1 MTKEIDQSKEITENF
16 KEKYKD
22 ETLEDRTSRWVLGTI
37 KFQYDVAYIIASG
50 ALNEEN
56 SSKENFEK
64 LTKKEQEYLLNVCSN
79 AYKPFKKYLLIYVC
93 YLFGAYYENCKR
105 NKVDFLFTAPFLT
118 KQLNNF
124 FGMVNKFY
132 KNPDKDSNLW
142 MPSWDNLFGKEDI
155 DLNKKFFL
163 SHLPPL
169 EKKHLDSIVN
179 WFLDNR
185 KTNQAIK
192 TIFDT
197 TRNYFHLEDD
207 ENSPFK
213 KITSAGDMAGTLE
226 FATDGDKKKYKNS
239 MLSKE
244 HVLRFTY
251 YKLAVNNLSEVNE
264 CYLNTK
270 PGARV
275 WIVQDLILK
284 IIKSGP
290 DLKYFEQK
298 YEDFIKN

>member
-1 MTKEIDQSKEITENF
+1 MTKEIESKNITEHF

-56 SSKENFEK
+56 SSKENFDKLEK
-64 LTKKEQEYLLNVCSN
+64 KKQEHLLNICSN

-105 NKVDFLFTAPFLT
+105 NNAEFLFTASFLT
-118 KQLNNF
+118 KQLKNF
-124 FGMVNKFY
+124 FEMVSKFY

-142 MPSWDNLFGKEDI
+142 MPAWDNLFGKDDL

-163 SHLPPL
+163 AHLPPL

-185 KTNQAIK
+185 KTNQAIQVV
-192 TIFDT
+192 FDT
-197 TRNYFHLEDD
+197 ARNYFHLEDD
-207 ENSPFK
+207 KDSPFK
-213 KITSAGDMAGTLE
+213 KITSANDMAGTIE
-226 FATDGDKKKYKNS
+226 FASDGDKKRYKNS
-239 MLSKE
+239 TLSKE
-244 HVLRFTY
+244 HILRSTY
-251 YKLAVNNLSEVNE
+251 YKLAVNNLSEVND

-275 WIVQDLILK
+275 WIVQDLISK
-284 IIKSGP
+284 IIQNGP
-290 DLKYFEQK
+290 DLVYSIES
-298 YEDFIKN
+298 IKD

>member
-1 MTKEIDQSKEITENF
+1 MTKEIESKNITEHF

-56 SSKENFEK
+56 SSKENFDK
-64 LTKKEQEYLLNVCSN
+64 LAKKKQDHLLNICAN
-79 AYKPFKKYLLIYVC
+79 AYKPFKKYLLIYTC

-105 NKVDFLFTAPFLT
+105 NNVKFLFTASFLT
-118 KQLNNF
+118 KQLKNF
-124 FGMVNKFY
+124 FEMVSKFY

-142 MPSWDNLFGKEDI
+142 MPAWDNLFGKDDL

-163 SHLPPL
+163 AHLPPL

-192 TIFDT
+192 TVFDT
-197 TRNYFHLEDD
+197 ARNYFHLEDD
-207 ENSPFK
+207 KDSPFK
-213 KITSAGDMAGTLE
+213 KITSANDMAGTIE
-226 FATDGDKKKYKNS
+226 FASDGDKKKYKNS
-239 MLSKE
+239 TLSKE
-244 HVLRFTY
+244 HVLRSTY
-251 YKLAVNNLSEVNE
+251 YKLAVNNLNEVND

-275 WIVQDLILK
+275 WIVQDLISK
-284 IIKSGP
+284 IIRNGP
-290 DLKYFEQK
+290 DLKYSEQE
-298 YEDFIKN
+298 YENTI

>member
-1 MTKEIDQSKEITENF
+1 MTKEIESKNITEHF

-56 SSKENFEK
+56 SSKENFDKLEK
-64 LTKKEQEYLLNVCSN
+64 KKQEHLLNICSN
-79 AYKPFKKYLLIYVC
+79 AYKPFKKYLLIYTC
-93 YLFGAYYENCKR
+93 YLFGGYYENCKR
-105 NKVDFLFTAPFLT
+105 NNVKFLFTASFLT
-118 KQLNNF
+118 KQLKNF
-124 FGMVNKFY
+124 FEMVSKFY

-142 MPSWDNLFGKEDI
+142 MPAWDNLFGKDDL

-163 SHLPPL
+163 AHLPPL

-185 KTNQAIK
+185 KTNQAIQVV
-192 TIFDT
+192 FDT
-197 TRNYFHLEDD
+197 ARNYFHLEDD
-207 ENSPFK
+207 KDSPFK
-213 KITSAGDMAGTLE
+213 KITSANDMAGTIE
-226 FATDGDKKKYKNS
+226 FASDGDKKRYKNS
-239 MLSKE
+239 TLSKE
-244 HVLRFTY
+244 HILRSTY
-251 YKLAVNNLSEVNE
+251 YKLAVNNLSEVND

-275 WIVQDLILK
+275 WIVQDLISK
-284 IIKSGP
+284 IIQNGP
-290 DLKYFEQK
+290 DLVYSIES
-298 YEDFIKN
+298 IKD

>member
-1 MTKEIDQSKEITENF
+1 MTKEIESKNITEHF

-56 SSKENFEK
+56 SSKENFDK
-64 LTKKEQEYLLNVCSN
+64 LAKKKQDHLLNICAN
-79 AYKPFKKYLLIYVC
+79 AYKPFKKYLLIYTC

-105 NKVDFLFTAPFLT
+105 NNVKFLFTASFLT
-118 KQLNNF
+118 KQLKNF
-124 FGMVNKFY
+124 FEMVSKFY

-142 MPSWDNLFGKEDI
+142 MPAWDNLFGKEDL

-163 SHLPPL
+163 AHLPPL

-185 KTNQAIK
+185 KTNQAIQVV
-192 TIFDT
+192 FDT
-197 TRNYFHLEDD
+197 ARNYFHLEDD
-207 ENSPFK
+207 KDSPFK
-213 KITSAGDMAGTLE
+213 KITSANDMAGTIE
-226 FATDGDKKKYKNS
+226 FASDGDKKRYKNS
-239 MLSKE
+239 ALSKE
-244 HVLRFTY
+244 HMLRSTY
-251 YKLAVNNLSEVNE
+251 YKLAVNNLSEVND

-275 WIVQDLILK
+275 WIVQDLISK
-284 IIKSGP
+284 IIRNGP
-290 DLKYFEQK
+290 DLKYSEQE
-298 YEDFIKN
+298 YENTI

>member
-1 MTKEIDQSKEITENF
+1 MTKEIESKNITEHF

-56 SSKENFEK
+56 SSKENFDK
-64 LTKKEQEYLLNVCSN
+64 LAKKKQDHLLNICAN
-79 AYKPFKKYLLIYVC
+79 AYKPFKKYLLIYTC
-93 YLFGAYYENCKR
+93 YLFGGYYENCKR
-105 NKVDFLFTAPFLT
+105 NNVKFLFTASFLT
-118 KQLNNF
+118 KQLKNF
-124 FGMVNKFY
+124 FEMVSKFY

-142 MPSWDNLFGKEDI
+142 MPAWDNLFGKDDL

-185 KTNQAIK
+185 KTNQAIQVV
-192 TIFDT
+192 FDT
-197 TRNYFHLEDD
+197 ARNYFHLEDD
-207 ENSPFK
+207 KDSPFK
-213 KITSAGDMAGTLE
+213 KITSANDMAGTIE
-226 FATDGDKKKYKNS
+226 FASDGDKKRYKNS
-239 MLSKE
+239 ALSKE
-244 HVLRFTY
+244 HMLRSTY
-251 YKLAVNNLSEVNE
+251 YKLAVNNLSEVND

-275 WIVQDLILK
+275 WIVQDLISK
-284 IIKSGP
+284 IIRNGP
-290 DLKYFEQK
+290 DLKYSEQE
-298 YEDFIKN
+298 YENTI

>member
-1 MTKEIDQSKEITENF
+1 MTKEIESKNITEHF

-56 SSKENFEK
+56 SSKENFDK
-64 LTKKEQEYLLNVCSN
+64 LAKKKQDHLLDICAN
-79 AYKPFKKYLLIYVC
+79 AYKPFKKYLLIYTC

-105 NKVDFLFTAPFLT
+105 NNVKFLFTASFLT
-118 KQLNNF
+118 KQLKNF
-124 FGMVNKFY
+124 FEMVSKFY

-142 MPSWDNLFGKEDI
+142 MPAWDNLFGKDDL

-163 SHLPPL
+163 AHLPPL

-185 KTNQAIK
+185 KTNQAIQVV
-192 TIFDT
+192 FDT
-197 TRNYFHLEDD
+197 ARNYFHLEDD
-207 ENSPFK
+207 KDSPFK
-213 KITSAGDMAGTLE
+213 KITSANDMTGTIE
-226 FATDGDKKKYKNS
+226 FASDGDKKRYKNS
-239 MLSKE
+239 ALSKE
-244 HVLRFTY
+244 HILRSTY
-251 YKLAVNNLSEVNE
+251 YKLAVNNLSEVND

-284 IIKSGP
+284 IIQNGP
-290 DLKYFEQK
+290 DLVYSIES
-298 YEDFIKN
+298 IKD

>member
-1 MTKEIDQSKEITENF
+1 MTKEIESKNITEHF

-56 SSKENFEK
+56 SSKENFDK
-64 LTKKEQEYLLNVCSN
+64 LAKKKQDHLLNICSN
-79 AYKPFKKYLLIYVC
+79 AYKPFKKYLLIYTC

-105 NKVDFLFTAPFLT
+105 NNVKFLFTASFLT
-118 KQLNNF
+118 KQLKNF
-124 FGMVNKFY
+124 FEMVSKFY

-142 MPSWDNLFGKEDI
+142 MPAWDNLFGKDDL

-163 SHLPPL
+163 AHLPPL

-185 KTNQAIK
+185 KTNQAIQVV
-192 TIFDT
+192 FDT
-197 TRNYFHLEDD
+197 ARNYFHLEDD
-207 ENSPFK
+207 KDSPFK
-213 KITSAGDMAGTLE
+213 KITSANDMAGTIE
-226 FATDGDKKKYKNS
+226 FASDGDKKRYKNS
-239 MLSKE
+239 TLSKE
-244 HVLRFTY
+244 HILRSTY
-251 YKLAVNNLSEVNE
+251 YKLAVNNLSEVND

-275 WIVQDLILK
+275 WIVQDLISK
-284 IIKSGP
+284 IIQNGP
-290 DLKYFEQK
+290 DLVYSIES
-298 YEDFIKN
+298 IKD

>member
-1 MTKEIDQSKEITENF
+1 MTKEIESKNITEHF

-56 SSKENFEK
+56 SSKENFDK
-64 LTKKEQEYLLNVCSN
+64 LAKKKQDHLLNICAN
-79 AYKPFKKYLLIYVC
+79 AYKPFKKYLLIYTC

-105 NKVDFLFTAPFLT
+105 NNVKFLFTASFLT
-118 KQLNNF
+118 KQLKNF
-124 FGMVNKFY
+124 FEMVSKFY

-142 MPSWDNLFGKEDI
+142 MPAWDNLFGKDDL

-163 SHLPPL
+163 AHLPPL

-185 KTNQAIK
+185 KTNQAIQVV
-192 TIFDT
+192 FDT
-197 TRNYFHLEDD
+197 ARNYFHLEDD
-207 ENSPFK
+207 KDSPFK
-213 KITSAGDMAGTLE
+213 KITSANDMAGTIE
-226 FATDGDKKKYKNS
+226 FASDGDKKRYKNS
-239 MLSKE
+239 ALSKE
-244 HVLRFTY
+244 HILRSTY
-251 YKLAVNNLSEVNE
+251 YKLAVNNLSEVND

-275 WIVQDLILK
+275 WIVQDLISK
-284 IIKSGP
+284 IIQNGP
-290 DLKYFEQK
+290 DLVYSIES
-298 YEDFIKN
+298 IKD

>member
-1 MTKEIDQSKEITENF
+1 MTKEIESKNITEHF

-37 KFQYDVAYIIASG
+37 KFQYDIAYIIASG

-56 SSKENFEK
+56 SSKENFDK
-64 LTKKEQEYLLNVCSN
+64 LAKKKQDHLLNICAN
-79 AYKPFKKYLLIYVC
+79 AYKPFKKYLLIYTC

-105 NKVDFLFTAPFLT
+105 NNVKFLFTASFLT
-118 KQLNNF
+118 KQLKNF
-124 FGMVNKFY
+124 FEMVSKFY

-142 MPSWDNLFGKEDI
+142 MPAWDNLFGKDDL

-163 SHLPPL
+163 AHLPPL

-185 KTNQAIK
+185 KTNQAIQVV
-192 TIFDT
+192 FDT
-197 TRNYFHLEDD
+197 ARNYFHLEDD
-207 ENSPFK
+207 KDSPFK
-213 KITSAGDMAGTLE
+213 KITSANDMAGTIE
-226 FATDGDKKKYKNS
+226 FASDGDKKRYKNS
-239 MLSKE
+239 ALSKE
-244 HVLRFTY
+244 HILRSTY
-251 YKLAVNNLSEVNE
+251 YKLAVNNLSEVND

-275 WIVQDLILK
+275 WIVQDLISK
-284 IIKSGP
+284 IIRNGP
-290 DLKYFEQK
+290 DLKYSEQE
-298 YEDFIKN
+298 YENTL

>member
-1 MTKEIDQSKEITENF
+1 M
-16 KEKYKD
+16 
-22 ETLEDRTSRWVLGTI
+22 GTI

-56 SSKENFEK
+56 SSKENFDK
-64 LTKKEQEYLLNVCSN
+64 LAKKKQDHLLNICAN
-79 AYKPFKKYLLIYVC
+79 AYKPFKKYLLIYTC

-105 NKVDFLFTAPFLT
+105 NNVKFLFTASFLT
-118 KQLNNF
+118 KQLKNF
-124 FGMVNKFY
+124 FEMVSKFY

-142 MPSWDNLFGKEDI
+142 MPAWDNLFGKDDL

-163 SHLPPL
+163 AHLPPL

-185 KTNQAIK
+185 KTNQAIQVV
-192 TIFDT
+192 FDT
-197 TRNYFHLEDD
+197 ARNYFHLEDD

-213 KITSAGDMAGTLE
+213 KITSANDMAGTIE
-226 FATDGDKKKYKNS
+226 FASDGDKKRYKNS
-239 MLSKE
+239 ALSKE
-244 HVLRFTY
+244 HILRSTY
-251 YKLAVNNLSEVNE
+251 YKLAVNNLSEVND

-275 WIVQDLILK
+275 WIVQDLISK
-284 IIKSGP
+284 IIRNGP
-290 DLKYFEQK
+290 DLKYTEQE
-298 YEDFIKN
+298 YENTI

>member
-1 MTKEIDQSKEITENF
+1 MTKEIESKNITEHF

-56 SSKENFEK
+56 SSKVNFNK
-64 LTKKEQEYLLNVCSN
+64 LPKKKQDHLLNICTN
-79 AYKPFKKYLLIYVC
+79 AYKPFKKYLLIYTC

-105 NKVDFLFTAPFLT
+105 NNVEFLFTAPFLT
-118 KQLNNF
+118 KQLKNF

-142 MPSWDNLFGKEDI
+142 MPAWDNLFGKEDLN
-155 DLNKKFFL
+155 LNKKFFL

-169 EKKHLDSIVN
+169 EKKHFDSIVN

-185 KTNQAIK
+185 KTNQAIQVV
-192 TIFDT
+192 FDT
-197 TRNYFHLEDD
+197 ARNYFHLEDD

-213 KITSAGDMAGTLE
+213 KITSANDMAGTIE
-226 FATDGDKKKYKNS
+226 FASDGDKKRYKNS
-239 MLSKE
+239 TLSKD
-244 HVLRFTY
+244 HILRSTY
-251 YKLAVNNLSEVNE
+251 YKLAVNNLTEVND

-275 WIVQDLILK
+275 WIVQDLISK
-284 IIKSGP
+284 IIRNGP
-290 DLKYFEQK
+290 DLKYSEQE
-298 YEDFIKN
+298 YENII

>member
-1 MTKEIDQSKEITENF
+1 MTKEIESKNITEHF

-56 SSKENFEK
+56 SSKENFDK
-64 LTKKEQEYLLNVCSN
+64 LAKKKQDHLLNICSN
-79 AYKPFKKYLLIYVC
+79 AYKPFKKYLLIYTC

-105 NKVDFLFTAPFLT
+105 NNVKFLFTASFLT
-118 KQLNNF
+118 KQLKNF
-124 FGMVNKFY
+124 FEMVSKFY

-142 MPSWDNLFGKEDI
+142 MPAWDNLFGKDDL

-163 SHLPPL
+163 AHLPPL

-185 KTNQAIK
+185 KTNQAIQVV
-192 TIFDT
+192 FDT
-197 TRNYFHLEDD
+197 ARNYFHLEDD
-207 ENSPFK
+207 KDSPFK
-213 KITSAGDMAGTLE
+213 KITSANDMAGTIE
-226 FATDGDKKKYKNS
+226 FASDGDKKRYKNS
-239 MLSKE
+239 ALSKE
-244 HVLRFTY
+244 HILRSTY
-251 YKLAVNNLSEVNE
+251 YKLAVNNLSEVND

-275 WIVQDLILK
+275 WIVQDLISK
-284 IIKSGP
+284 IIRNGP
-290 DLKYFEQK
+290 DLKYSEQE
-298 YEDFIKN
+298 YENTI

>member
-1 MTKEIDQSKEITENF
+1 MTKEIESKNITEHF

-64 LTKKEQEYLLNVCSN
+64 LTKKEQDHLLNICAN
-79 AYKPFKKYLLIYVC
+79 AYKPFKKYLLIYTC

-105 NKVDFLFTAPFLT
+105 NNVKFLFTASFLT
-118 KQLNNF
+118 KQLKNF
-124 FGMVNKFY
+124 FEMVSKFY

-142 MPSWDNLFGKEDI
+142 MPAWDNLFGKDDL

-163 SHLPPL
+163 AHLPPL

-185 KTNQAIK
+185 KTNQAIQVV
-192 TIFDT
+192 FDT
-197 TRNYFHLEDD
+197 ARNYFHLEDD
-207 ENSPFK
+207 KDSPFK
-213 KITSAGDMAGTLE
+213 KITSANDMAGTIE
-226 FATDGDKKKYKNS
+226 FASDGDKKRYKNS
-239 MLSKE
+239 TLSKE
-244 HVLRFTY
+244 HILRSTY
-251 YKLAVNNLSEVNE
+251 YKLAVNNLTEVND

-275 WIVQDLILK
+275 WIVQDLISK
-284 IIKSGP
+284 IIQNGP
-290 DLKYFEQK
+290 DLVYSIES
-298 YEDFIKN
+298 IKD

>member
-1 MTKEIDQSKEITENF
+1 MTKEIESKNITEHF

-56 SSKENFEK
+56 SSKENFDKLEK
-64 LTKKEQEYLLNVCSN
+64 KKQEHLLNICSN
-79 AYKPFKKYLLIYVC
+79 AYKPFKKYLLIYTC

-105 NKVDFLFTAPFLT
+105 NNAEFLFTASFLT
-118 KQLNNF
+118 KQLKNF
-124 FGMVNKFY
+124 FEMVSKFY

-142 MPSWDNLFGKEDI
+142 MPAWDNLFGKDDL

-163 SHLPPL
+163 AHLPPL

-185 KTNQAIK
+185 KTNQAIQVV
-192 TIFDT
+192 FDT
-197 TRNYFHLEDD
+197 ARNYFHLEDD
-207 ENSPFK
+207 KDSPFK
-213 KITSAGDMAGTLE
+213 KITSANDMAGTIE
-226 FATDGDKKKYKNS
+226 FASDGDKKRYKNS
-239 MLSKE
+239 TLSKE
-244 HVLRFTY
+244 HILRSTY
-251 YKLAVNNLSEVNE
+251 YKLAVNNLSEVND

-275 WIVQDLILK
+275 WIVQDLISK
-284 IIKSGP
+284 IIQNGP
-290 DLKYFEQK
+290 DLVYSIES
-298 YEDFIKN
+298 IKD

>member
-1 MTKEIDQSKEITENF
+1 MNKEIESKNITEHF

-56 SSKENFEK
+56 SSKKNFNK
-64 LTKKEQEYLLNVCSN
+64 LPKKKQDHLLNICTN
-79 AYKPFKKYLLIYVC
+79 AYKPFKKYLLIYTC

-105 NKVDFLFTAPFLT
+105 NNVEFLFTAPFLT
-118 KQLNNF
+118 KQLKNF

-132 KNPDKDSNLW
+132 KNPDKDLNLW
-142 MPSWDNLFGKEDI
+142 MPAWDNLFGKEDL

-169 EKKHLDSIVN
+169 EKKHFDSIVN

-185 KTNQAIK
+185 KANQAIQVV
-192 TIFDT
+192 FDT
-197 TRNYFHLEDD
+197 ARNYFHLEDD

-213 KITSAGDMAGTLE
+213 KITSANDMAGTIE
-226 FATDGDKKKYKNS
+226 FASDGDKKRYKNS
-239 MLSKE
+239 TLSKE
-244 HVLRFTY
+244 HILRSTY
-251 YKLAVNNLSEVNE
+251 YKLAVNNLTEVND

-275 WIVQDLILK
+275 WIVQDLISK
-284 IIKSGP
+284 IIRNGP
-290 DLKYFEQK
+290 DLKYSEQE
-298 YEDFIKN
+298 YENTL

>member
-1 MTKEIDQSKEITENF
+1 MTKEIENKNITEHF

-64 LTKKEQEYLLNVCSN
+64 LTKKEQDHLLNICAN
-79 AYKPFKKYLLIYVC
+79 AYKPFKKYLLIYTC
-93 YLFGAYYENCKR
+93 YLFGGYYENCKR
-105 NKVDFLFTAPFLT
+105 NNVKFLFTASFLT
-118 KQLNNF
+118 KQLKNF
-124 FGMVNKFY
+124 FEMVSKFY

-142 MPSWDNLFGKEDI
+142 MPAWDNLFGKDDL

-163 SHLPPL
+163 AHLPPL

-185 KTNQAIK
+185 KTNQAIQVV
-192 TIFDT
+192 FDT
-197 TRNYFHLEDD
+197 ARNYFHLEDD
-207 ENSPFK
+207 KDSPFK
-213 KITSAGDMAGTLE
+213 KITSANDMAGTIE
-226 FATDGDKKKYKNS
+226 FASDGDKKRYKNS
-239 MLSKE
+239 TLSKE
-244 HVLRFTY
+244 HILRSTY
-251 YKLAVNNLSEVNE
+251 YKLAVNNLSEVND

-275 WIVQDLILK
+275 WIVQDLISK
-284 IIKSGP
+284 IIQNGP
-290 DLKYFEQK
+290 DLVYSIES
-298 YEDFIKN
+298 IKD

>member
-1 MTKEIDQSKEITENF
+1 MTKEIESKNITEHF

-56 SSKENFEK
+56 SSKENFDK
-64 LTKKEQEYLLNVCSN
+64 LAKKKQDHLLNICAN
-79 AYKPFKKYLLIYVC
+79 AYKPFKKYLLIYTC

-105 NKVDFLFTAPFLT
+105 NNVKFLFTASFLT
-118 KQLNNF
+118 KQLKNF
-124 FGMVNKFY
+124 FEMVSKFY

-142 MPSWDNLFGKEDI
+142 MPAWDNLFGKDDL

-169 EKKHLDSIVN
+169 EKKHFDSIVN

-185 KTNQAIK
+185 KTNQAIQVV
-192 TIFDT
+192 FDT
-197 TRNYFHLEDD
+197 ARNYFHLEDD
-207 ENSPFK
+207 KDSPFK
-213 KITSAGDMAGTLE
+213 KITSANDMAGTIE
-226 FATDGDKKKYKNS
+226 FASDGDKKRYKNS
-239 MLSKE
+239 ALSKE
-244 HVLRFTY
+244 HILRSTY
-251 YKLAVNNLSEVNE
+251 YKLAVNNLSEVND

-275 WIVQDLILK
+275 WIVQDLISK
-284 IIKSGP
+284 IIRNGP
-290 DLKYFEQK
+290 DLKYSEQE
-298 YEDFIKN
+298 YENTL

>member
-1 MTKEIDQSKEITENF
+1 MTKEIESKNITEHF

-64 LTKKEQEYLLNVCSN
+64 LTKKEQDHLLNICAN
-79 AYKPFKKYLLIYVC
+79 AYKPFKKYLLIYTC
-93 YLFGAYYENCKR
+93 YLFGGYYENCKR
-105 NKVDFLFTAPFLT
+105 NNVKFLFTASFLT
-118 KQLNNF
+118 KQLKNF
-124 FGMVNKFY
+124 FEMVSKFY

-142 MPSWDNLFGKEDI
+142 MPAWDNLFGKDDL

-163 SHLPPL
+163 AHLPPL

-185 KTNQAIK
+185 KTNQAIQVV
-192 TIFDT
+192 FDT
-197 TRNYFHLEDD
+197 ARNYFHLEDD
-207 ENSPFK
+207 KDSPFK
-213 KITSAGDMAGTLE
+213 KITSANDMAGTIE
-226 FATDGDKKKYKNS
+226 FASDGDKKRYKNS
-239 MLSKE
+239 TLSKE
-244 HVLRFTY
+244 HILRSTY
-251 YKLAVNNLSEVNE
+251 YKLAVNNLTEVND

-275 WIVQDLILK
+275 WIVQDLISK
-284 IIKSGP
+284 IIQNGP
-290 DLKYFEQK
+290 DLVYSIES
-298 YEDFIKN
+298 IKD

>member
-1 MTKEIDQSKEITENF
+1 MTKEIESKNITEHF

-22 ETLEDRTSRWVLGTI
+22 ETLEDRTSRWILGTI

-56 SSKENFEK
+56 SSKKNFNK
-64 LTKKEQEYLLNVCSN
+64 LPKKKQDHLLNICTN
-79 AYKPFKKYLLIYVC
+79 AYKPFKKYLLIYTC

-105 NKVDFLFTAPFLT
+105 NNVEFLFTAPFLT
-118 KQLNNF
+118 KQLKNF

-132 KNPDKDSNLW
+132 KNPDKDLNLW
-142 MPSWDNLFGKEDI
+142 MPAWDNLFGKEDL

-169 EKKHLDSIVN
+169 EKKHFDSIVN

-185 KTNQAIK
+185 KANQAIQVV
-192 TIFDT
+192 FDT
-197 TRNYFHLEDD
+197 ARNYFHLEDD

-213 KITSAGDMAGTLE
+213 KITSANDMAGTIE
-226 FATDGDKKKYKNS
+226 FASDGDKKRYKNS
-239 MLSKE
+239 TLSKE
-244 HVLRFTY
+244 HILRSTY
-251 YKLAVNNLSEVNE
+251 YKLAVNNLTEVND

-275 WIVQDLILK
+275 WIVQDLISK
-284 IIKSGP
+284 IIRNGP
-290 DLKYFEQK
+290 DLKYSEQE
-298 YEDFIKN
+298 YENTL